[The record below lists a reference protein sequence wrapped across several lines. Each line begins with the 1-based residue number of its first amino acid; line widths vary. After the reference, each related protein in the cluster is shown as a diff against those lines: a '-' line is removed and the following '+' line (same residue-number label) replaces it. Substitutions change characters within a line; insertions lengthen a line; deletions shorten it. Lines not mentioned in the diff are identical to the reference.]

1 MLVLTRKPGEGI
13 IIGDDITIKI
23 IEMKSGGVRIGIEAP
38 RDTKIYR
45 LEVYDRI
52 RQENIEAAA
61 GWDMADLDLLSDK
74 LADRTLK
81 K

>member
-13 IIGDDITIKI
+13 KIGDTITIRI
-23 IEMKSGGVRIGIEAP
+23 IEVKGGAVRIGIDAP
-38 RDTKIYR
+38 GDTRIHR
-45 LEVYDRI
+45 QEVYDRI

-61 GWDMADLDLLSDK
+61 GWNMADLDVLSDQ
-74 LADRTLK
+74 LADRTK

>member
-13 IIGDDITIKI
+13 IIGDSVTIRI
-23 IEMKSGGVRIGIEAP
+23 IEVKSGSIRIGIDAP
-38 RDTKIYR
+38 GDTKIYR
-45 LEVYDRI
+45 QEVYDRI

-61 GWDMADLDLLSDK
+61 GWNLRDLDVLSDQ
-74 LADRTLK
+74 LADRTK

>member
-13 IIGDDITIKI
+13 IIGDSVTIRI
-23 IEMKSGGVRIGIEAP
+23 IEVKSGSIRIGIDAP
-38 RDTKIYR
+38 GDTKIYR
-45 LEVYDRI
+45 QEVYDRI

-61 GWDMADLDLLSDK
+61 GWVMTDLDALSDQ
-74 LADRTLK
+74 LADRTK

>member
-13 IIGDDITIKI
+13 IIGDSVTIRI
-23 IEMKSGGVRIGIEAP
+23 IEVKSGSIRIGIDAP
-38 RDTKIYR
+38 GDTKIYR
-45 LEVYDRI
+45 QEVYDRI

-61 GWDMADLDLLSDK
+61 GWNMADLDVLSDQ
-74 LADRTLK
+74 LADRTK

>member
-13 IIGDDITIKI
+13 KIGDTVTLRI
-23 IEMKSGGVRIGIEAP
+23 IEVKGGGVRIGIDAP
-38 RDTKIYR
+38 GDMKIYR
-45 LEVYDRI
+45 QEVYDRI

-61 GWDMADLDLLSDK
+61 GWDMTDLDALSDQ
-74 LADRTLK
+74 LADRTK

>member
-13 IIGDDITIKI
+13 IIGDSVTIRI
-23 IEMKSGGVRIGIEAP
+23 IEVKSGSIRIGIHAP
-38 RDTKIYR
+38 GDTNIYR

-61 GWDMADLDLLSDK
+61 GWDMTDLDALSDQ
-74 LADRTLK
+74 LADRTK

>member
-13 IIGDDITIKI
+13 IIGDTVTIRI
-23 IEMKSGGVRIGIEAP
+23 IEVKSGSIRIGIDAP
-38 RDTKIYR
+38 GDTRIYR
-45 LEVYDRI
+45 QEVYDRI

-61 GWDMADLDLLSDK
+61 GWNLSDLDVLSDQ
-74 LADRTLK
+74 LADRTK

>member
-13 IIGDDITIKI
+13 KIGDTVTIRI
-23 IEMKSGGVRIGIEAP
+23 IEVKSGSIRIGIDAP
-38 RDTKIYR
+38 GDTRIYR
-45 LEVYDRI
+45 QEVYDRI

-61 GWDMADLDLLSDK
+61 GWNLSDLDVLSDQ
-74 LADRTLK
+74 LADRTK

>member
-13 IIGDDITIKI
+13 IIGDSVTIRI
-23 IEMKSGGVRIGIEAP
+23 IEVKSGSIRIGIDAP
-38 RDTKIYR
+38 GDPKLYR
-45 LEVYDRI
+45 QEVYDRI

-61 GWDMADLDLLSDK
+61 GWDMTDLDALSDQ
-74 LADRTLK
+74 LADRTK

>member
-13 IIGDDITIKI
+13 LIGDTILVKI
-23 IEMKSGGVRIGIEAP
+23 IEIKSGGIRIGIEAP

-45 LEVYDRI
+45 QEVHDRI
-52 RQENIEAAA
+52 RQENIDAAA
-61 GWDMADLDLLSDK
+61 GWDMNDLDILSDK